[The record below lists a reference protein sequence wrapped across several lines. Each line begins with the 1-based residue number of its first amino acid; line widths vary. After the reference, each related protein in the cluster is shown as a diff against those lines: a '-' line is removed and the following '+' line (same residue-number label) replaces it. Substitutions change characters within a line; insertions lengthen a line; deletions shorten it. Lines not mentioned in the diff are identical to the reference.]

1 MFTHQTNGENE
12 ARLSDVNI
20 CLRYFSMKN
29 DSAIDA
35 EIVNHQQSISNR
47 TVIDSK
53 TRITY

>member
-20 CLRYFSMKN
+20 CLRYSSMKN